1 MTWRMAT
8 RQMISRIISVEETKK
23 LTAIRDEIGEIKNLD
38 KLYEDRPHKN
48 GLPFHVYV
56 PKHLKAGPH
65 RPDDRH
71 AQRVSQ
77 GSLVAASPFLA
88 PDQAD
93 VRLGR
98 MTAMAAPARDQGRI
112 PSMK

>member
-1 MTWRMAT
+1 MAT

-56 PKHLKAGPH
+56 PKHLKAGAGYPMVTFLQGH
-65 RPDDRH
+65 TDLTIDTHKGFPKGVWSRPPLFWPLIR
-71 AQRVSQ
+71 
-77 GSLVAASPFLA
+77 
-88 PDQAD
+88 
-93 VRLGR
+93 R
-98 MTAMAAPARDQGRI
+98 MFAWEG
-112 PSMK
+112 